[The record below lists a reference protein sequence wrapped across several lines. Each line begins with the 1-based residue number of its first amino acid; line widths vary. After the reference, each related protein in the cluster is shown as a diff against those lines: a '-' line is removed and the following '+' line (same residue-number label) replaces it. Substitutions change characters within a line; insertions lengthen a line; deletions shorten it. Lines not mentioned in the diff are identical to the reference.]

1 MFFVFCITLYVDTDE
16 IWNTILGDQ
25 KQGHNTE
32 NLFIR
37 YILNNYKVMQQSLKK
52 KDSKKKKS
60 IKIINIVYILKRIIK
75 I

>member
-1 MFFVFCITLYVDTDE
+1 MHVDTDE

-60 IKIINIVYILKRIIK
+60 IKIINIHLKK
-75 I
+75 NN